1 MSNQY
6 KVNRQYELLEIL
18 KSPQPPVTVDEMA
31 ASLGCVQGTI
41 WAYLKNLETEGLI
54 TRKAQRVKS
63 ICVTMAGRTF
73 QAPAEVPVERKPAKQ
88 PEPEWKPKGGTLAG
102 RIEEIY
108 RRAVE
113 ENTLGWAREVTEG
126 R

>member
-6 KVNRQYELLEIL
+6 KANRQYELLEIL
-18 KSPQPPVTVDEMA
+18 RSPQPPRTIDEMA
-31 ASLGCVQGTI
+31 DCLGCTHATAWV
-41 WAYLKNLETEGLI
+41 YLKKLENEGLI
-54 TRKAQRVKS
+54 TRKAKS
-63 ICVTMAGRTF
+63 TRSTRVTMAGRTF
-73 QAPAEVPVERKPAKQ
+73 QAPAEVPVIRKTARL